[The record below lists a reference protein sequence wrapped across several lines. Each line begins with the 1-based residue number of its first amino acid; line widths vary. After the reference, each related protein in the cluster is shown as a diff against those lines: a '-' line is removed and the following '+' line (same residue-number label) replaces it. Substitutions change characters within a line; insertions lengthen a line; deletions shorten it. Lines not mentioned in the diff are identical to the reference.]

1 MLASI
6 TPFGERGRNN
16 RWWLTVGA
24 YVTGSI
30 IGGALVGL
38 VLGLVGQVLL
48 GLIPSTTTRTVVALG
63 LLALVAGIGLAV
75 DLGLGGLSL
84 PTNHRQVNER
94 WIDTYRGWVYG
105 LGFGLQLGPGVV
117 TIVSS
122 SMTYVVLAAEVLSGS
137 WVGGLIIGTVFGAV
151 RALPLLLGHRATDPT
166 RLRDLISRSQHWL
179 PPVQRTALTVQG
191 VAVVAALAVIP
202 GVI

>member
-16 RWWLTVGA
+16 RWWLTVTA
-24 YVTGSI
+24 YVVGSVV
-30 IGGALVGL
+30 GGALLGL
-38 VLGLVGQVLL
+38 VLGSIGQLLL
-48 GLIPSTTTRTVVALG
+48 GRIPSSTTRTVVAVS
-63 LLALVAGIGLAV
+63 LLAVAAGIGLVV
-75 DLGLGGLSL
+75 DLGVGGLSL
-84 PTNHRQVNER
+84 PTIRRQVDEQ

-105 LGFGLQLGPGVV
+105 LGFGLQLGPGIF

-137 WVGGLIIGTVFGAV
+137 WLGGLLIGTVFGLF
-151 RALPLLLGHRATDPT
+151 RALPLLATRRATDPV
-166 RLRDLISRSQHWL
+166 RLRSLIGRSQAWL
-179 PPVQRTALTVQG
+179 PPVRRAAIAVQG

-202 GVI
+202 RVT